1 MVSAPIESPVSD
13 SHMNDR
19 KTRMRRIGVGVLVLV
34 ATIVTITVLLA
45 RSAQPFERRS
55 AGPACAECN
64 VILVSIDTLR
74 ADHLSCYGYD
84 RLTTPEICAFFADG
98 MRFERAY
105 SQSSWTAPAHASMFT
120 GLYPAR
126 HGVTYGPLIPLLRG
140 HTTIFEHV
148 RRNGYFTVALH
159 GGGYV
164 NPVMPNDQ
172 LDFER
177 NITLRQDLVSHVEEA
192 LRSKPDESPFF
203 LFLHGYDV
211 HTPYAPER
219 NHFAEPRPEIDEK
232 ARNNAYCRYED
243 AEDRSRFLAPAS
255 IPTDV
260 GTQRYLE
267 SLYDSELR
275 EVDRS
280 LGKLFRHLEERGL
293 LETTLVILTSDH
305 GEEFWEHGSCE
316 HVKTVYDE
324 LIHVPLFVR
333 GPGVDS
339 GSEARAVAASI
350 DIAPTVTEALGIP
363 PLHSIDGRSLFNA
376 SARDIFSEAQFHYDS
391 RHLRRYSVVVGS
403 RKLIHNLDLD
413 ARALY
418 DLKSDP
424 GEHRDLLE
432 RTPAPPRLEESL
444 RKYIDQGAPAE
455 QHEGELDSKTIE
467 QLRQLGYIE

>member
-1 MVSAPIESPVSD
+1 MIYVRKWGAMVFVTAILA
-13 SHMNDR
+13 
-19 KTRMRRIGVGVLVLV
+19 IGALF
-34 ATIVTITVLLA
+34 A
-45 RSAQPFERRS
+45 RSSQRS
-55 AGPACAECN
+55 ESRSPSASCADCN
-64 VILVSIDTLR
+64 VILISIDTLR

-84 RLTTPEICAFFADG
+84 KPTTPEICAFFANG

-126 HGVTYGPLIPLLRG
+126 HGVTYGPMIPLLRG

-148 RRNGYFTVALH
+148 RQHGYFTIALH

-164 NPVMPNDQ
+164 SPVMPNDH

-177 NITLRQDLVSHVEEA
+177 IVELRQDLVGHVEDA
-192 LRSKPDESPFF
+192 LRDNAGETPFF

-219 NHFAEPRPEIDEK
+219 NYFADPRPEIDDK

-243 AEDRSRFLAPAS
+243 AEDGSRFLAPAS
-255 IPTDV
+255 IPSDV

-280 LGKLFRHLEERGL
+280 LGRLFRHLEGRGL
-293 LETTLVILTSDH
+293 LERTLVILTSDH
-305 GEEFWEHGSCE
+305 GEEFWDHGSCE
-316 HVKTVYDE
+316 HVKTVYNE

-333 GPGVDS
+333 GLGIDA
-339 GSEARAVAASI
+339 GSESRPVAASI
-350 DIAPTVTEALGIP
+350 DIAPTITEVLGVP
-363 PLHSIDGRSLFNA
+363 SLGSIDGRTLFETE
-376 SARDIFSEAQFHYDS
+376 AREIFSEAQFHYGS
-391 RHLRRYSVVVGS
+391 THLRRYAAVAGS
-403 RKLIHNLDLD
+403 RKLIRNVNRDV
-413 ARALY
+413 RELY
-418 DLKSDP
+418 DLATDP
-424 GEHRDLLE
+424 GEQNDILEIEAAPDDLESILQGYI
-432 RTPAPPRLEESL
+432 EE
-444 RKYIDQGAPAE
+444 GAPVE
-455 QHEGELDSKTIE
+455 QHEGELDPQTLE